1 MNDPQVNTPKSDFSR
16 NISLMIIVLA
26 GIAAGLWYFN
36 NKARNPEKNYHFF
49 EVMSTI
55 AEVTI
60 YGDSKTAEKAFDKVE
75 EVFKDIQNK
84 CNAFDPKSELSR
96 LNATA
101 FDAPFKCDDTL
112 WELLMLS
119 KDYYKMSDGGF
130 DITVKPLMELWGF
143 HRKSNKIPS
152 DEEVTETL
160 KLVGLDKVTF
170 DEKAHTVKF
179 NVKGMKFDLGGIAKG
194 LAVEKAAS
202 ELREMGIKSGFINL
216 AGNMYC
222 FPLPPPGKKFYSIGV
237 RNPFKMSET
246 CGSVPLLNSSI
257 ATSGNYE
264 RFVTID
270 DKRYA
275 HIMNPVTGR
284 PVSNSISVTVV
295 SPRAMNTDGLSAA
308 VFVKGPELAKK
319 ICERI
324 PATHILI
331 IRYKDDNSGEIEIL
345 KFGSIWGEISLPEI
359 SKK

>member
-1 MNDPQVNTPKSDFSR
+1 MNETKNSFRQKA
-16 NISLMIIVLA
+16 SLMVLILA
-26 GIAAGLWYFN
+26 VIGAGLWYFN
-36 NKARNPEKNYHFF
+36 YKAGIPEKNYHFF
-49 EVMSTI
+49 EIMSTI

-60 YGDSKTAEKAFDKVE
+60 YGDSKTAEKGFDKVE
-75 EVFKDIQNK
+75 EIFKDIQNK
-84 CNAFDPKSELSR
+84 CNAFNPESELSR

-101 FDAPFKCDDTL
+101 FETPFKCGDTL

-119 KDYYKMSDGGF
+119 RDYHRMSDGGF
-130 DITVKPLMELWGF
+130 DISVKPLMELWGF
-143 HRKSNKIPS
+143 HRKTNKTPS
-152 DEEVTETL
+152 DGEVTDIL

-194 LAVEKAAS
+194 FAVEKAA
-202 ELREMGIKSGFINL
+202 LALKDMGIKTGFINL

-222 FPLPPPGKKFYSIGV
+222 FPLPPPGKKHYSIGIK
-237 RNPFKMSET
+237 NPFKQSEI
-246 CGSVPLLNSSI
+246 CGSVALLNSSI

-270 DKRYA
+270 GKRYA
-275 HIMNPVTGR
+275 HIMNPATGR

-319 ICERI
+319 ICETI
-324 PATHILI
+324 PATHILL
-331 IRYKDDNSGEIEIL
+331 IRYKNDNSNEIEVL
-345 KFGSIWGEISLPEI
+345 KFGSIWNEIKL
-359 SKK
+359 